1 MKVLFTMNEQK
12 ILAQDQSEQCEKHFS
27 LHEIKNCILLNL
39 LVYMIIILT
48 SCGIPNR
55 SVMKGTYGD
64 ENFVLKGKIGTM
76 SRHVEWIDCS
86 QSISFYPAYPVGDQL
101 NFTFGLKD
109 IDMYEGFQEQ
119 IDKNL
124 LSNLEN
130 RIDKFYILGYTNKEI
145 EIDIGD
151 SPEGDFFIIHNV
163 ALKNKGLR
171 NSPFEE
177 LNKAVVIK
185 GKMKLHFD
193 EIMIDS
199 DFEFVF
205 GQCYQ

>member
-1 MKVLFTMNEQK
+1 
-12 ILAQDQSEQCEKHFS
+12 
-27 LHEIKNCILLNL
+27 
-39 LVYMIIILT
+39 
-48 SCGIPNR
+48 
-55 SVMKGTYGD
+55 
-64 ENFVLKGKIGTM
+64 
-76 SRHVEWIDCS
+76 
-86 QSISFYPAYPVGDQL
+86 
-101 NFTFGLKD
+101 
-109 IDMYEGFQEQ
+109 MYEGFQEQ

-151 SPEGDFFIIHNV
+151 APEGDFFIIHNV
-163 ALKNKGLR
+163 ELKNKGLR

-177 LNKAVVIK
+177 LNKAVVIE

-199 DFEFVF
+199 DFEFIF